1 MTADTLLI
9 LALALPLGGA
19 IVISMLG
26 RAPNLRETATLS
38 TAVLLFVLN
47 IALAIEVFDGA
58 RPTFEIARFIP
69 GAPITL
75 GAEPMGVIFG
85 LIASGLWI
93 VTSVYSIGY
102 MRGKGEANQTRFYT
116 FFAIA
121 LASTMAVAYSGNL
134 ISLFIFYEALSLST
148 YPLVTHHNNEAA
160 RKGGRTYLGVLLST
174 SIGLFLLGVLWVW
187 HEAGSLA
194 FVPGGVFG
202 EDSDLNLIAP
212 MLALF
217 IFGIGKAGVMPFHRW
232 LPAAMVAP
240 TPVSA
245 LLHAVAVVKAG
256 VFSVLKVTTYTFG
269 IDVLSIAP
277 GTDFFLWVAAATI
290 LIASIIALRQDNLK
304 RRLAYSTVSQLSYI
318 VLAAMLANSA
328 GIVGG
333 TLHIASHAF
342 GKITLFFC
350 AGAIYVAA
358 NKTTVSQLRGIGR
371 AMPWTMTAF
380 TIGTFSIIGLPPTGG
395 FVSKWYILL
404 GTLQAHQPAMAAV
417 LIVSTLLSAAY
428 LLPIIYT
435 AFFHAPETSGMP
447 THGEAPLPILLALG
461 ASVTLTFLMFF
472 FSEPVVR
479 AAASIVGG
487 L

>member
-1 MTADTLLI
+1 
-9 LALALPLGGA
+9 
-19 IVISMLG
+19 
-26 RAPNLRETATLS
+26 
-38 TAVLLFVLN
+38 
-47 IALAIEVFDGA
+47 
-58 RPTFEIARFIP
+58 
-69 GAPITL
+69 
-75 GAEPMGVIFG
+75 
-85 LIASGLWI
+85 
-93 VTSVYSIGY
+93 
-102 MRGKGEANQTRFYT
+102 
-116 FFAIA
+116 
-121 LASTMAVAYSGNL
+121 
-134 ISLFIFYEALSLST
+134 
-148 YPLVTHHNNEAA
+148 
-160 RKGGRTYLGVLLST
+160 
-174 SIGLFLLGVLWVW
+174 
-187 HEAGSLA
+187 
-194 FVPGGVFG
+194 
-202 EDSDLNLIAP
+202 
-212 MLALF
+212 
-217 IFGIGKAGVMPFHRW
+217 
-232 LPAAMVAP
+232 
-240 TPVSA
+240 
-245 LLHAVAVVKAG
+245 
-256 VFSVLKVTTYTFG
+256 
-269 IDVLSIAP
+269 
-277 GTDFFLWVAAATI
+277 
-290 LIASIIALRQDNLK
+290 
-304 RRLAYSTVSQLSYI
+304 
-318 VLAAMLANSA
+318 LAAMLANSA

-404 GTLQAHQPAMAAV
+404 GTLQAHQPLMAVV
-417 LIVSTLLSAAY
+417 LIISTLLSAAY

>member
-19 IVISMLG
+19 IVISMFD
-26 RAPNLRETATLS
+26 RAPNLRETATLL
-38 TAVLLFVLN
+38 TAVVLFVLN
-47 IALAIEVFDGA
+47 IALAIEVFEGA
-58 RPTFEIARFIP
+58 RPTLEIAGFIP
-69 GAPITL
+69 GAPIML
-75 GAEPMGVIFG
+75 GAEPLGVIFG
-85 LIASGLWI
+85 LVASGLWI

-102 MRGKGEANQTRFYT
+102 MRSKNETNQTRFYT

-121 LASTMAVAYSGNL
+121 LASTMGVAYAGNL

-160 RKGGRTYLGVLLST
+160 RKGGRTYLGILLST
-174 SIGLFLLGVLWVW
+174 SIGLFLFGVLWVW

-202 EDSDLNLIAP
+202 EDADLSLIAP

-269 IDVLSIAP
+269 IDVLSMAP

-333 TLHIASHAF
+333 ALHIASHAF

-371 AMPWTMTAF
+371 SMPWTMTAF
-380 TIGTFSIIGLPPTGG
+380 AIGAFSIIGLPPTGG

-404 GTLQAHQPAMAAV
+404 GTLQAHQPVMAAV

-487 L
+487 P